1 MESSNKPTSL
11 YYCLS
16 MTFHQFAAS
25 FGIIVDRIY
34 PCDRIQ
40 RVPTVSNPNK
50 KNAAVYW
57 DGRRGWGWVWGEVE
71 KVQWWNDPDSKPWTD
86 AEKREWARKRREAL
100 EDKARRQREAAEK
113 AEWIMSES
121 RNGTHPYLAYKGFP
135 DERAM
140 VVGDDLIIPM
150 RDLSGKHVL
159 GLQYVTLE
167 DNEWKKLFLP
177 GQKSTGAVFAIGDEA
192 PETILCEGYAT
203 GLSIALAV
211 RKMGIRM
218 RVVCCFSAH
227 NIQAAAPMLEGRRFV
242 FADNDRSGTGQRVAQ
257 ETGLPWVTG
266 DNVGEDANDLHRR
279 AGIMAVMKKIHEA
292 RKML

>member
-1 MESSNKPTSL
+1 MNFK
-11 YYCLS
+11 
-16 MTFHQFAAS
+16 QFAAS
-25 FGIIVDRIY
+25 FGILTDKIY

-40 RVPTVSNPNK
+40 RVATASKPNK

-57 DGRRGWGWVWGEVE
+57 DGRRAWVWVWGEVE

-86 AEKREWARKRREAL
+86 EEKREWARKRHAAQA
-100 EDKARRQREAAEK
+100 DKARRQQESAQK
-113 AEWIMSES
+113 AEWIMSEAKAD
-121 RNGTHPYLAYKGFP
+121 THPYLAYKGFP

-150 RDLSGKHVL
+150 RDITGKRVQ
-159 GLQYVTLE
+159 GMQYVTLE

-177 GQKSTGAVFAIGDEA
+177 GQKSTGAVFMIGPEA

-211 RKMGIRM
+211 RKMSLKIR
-218 RVVCCFSAH
+218 VACCFSAH
-227 NIQAAAPMLEGRRFV
+227 NIQVVAPMIKGRKFV
-242 FADNDRSGTGQRVAQ
+242 FADNDKSGTGQRTAE
-257 ETGLPWVTG
+257 ETGLPWVMS
-266 DNVGEDANDLHRR
+266 DKEGEDANDLHRR

-292 RKML
+292 RISL